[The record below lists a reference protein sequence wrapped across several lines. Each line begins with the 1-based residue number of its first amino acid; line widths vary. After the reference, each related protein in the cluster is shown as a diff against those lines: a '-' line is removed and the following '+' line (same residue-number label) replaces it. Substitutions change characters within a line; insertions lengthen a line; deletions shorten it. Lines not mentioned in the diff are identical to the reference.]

1 MTNSSRFIT
10 AAATV
15 TLISI
20 TLSLFLCNDG
30 YKSSDDDVESE
41 VIPLVGALGPES
53 LAFHP
58 VTGDGPYTGVSDG
71 RIIKWNPTLRR
82 WSDFAVT
89 SPDRYT
95 QNTLTYPCFIIQ
107 RCILSSLGYTNE
119 TQVSTMHIFGTAG

>member
-30 YKSSDDDVESE
+30 YKSNADVDVETE
-41 VIPLVGALGPES
+41 VIPLVGAIGPES

-58 VTGDGPYTGVSDG
+58 TTGDGPYTGVSDG

-82 WSDFAVT
+82 WIDFAVT
-89 SPDRYT
+89 SPDRYHTTHT
-95 QNTLTYPCFIIQ
+95 QNAFH
-107 RCILSSLGYTNE
+107 S
-119 TQVSTMHIFGTAG
+119 HI